1 MDFNKTLLIY
11 KTNLIDRIVQPAPP
25 PPPPPPQPVLWGGGG
40 KWFWNIAKQRVLT
53 YETKEYKIKIVE
65 VYKNYL
71 LFRANNYYNGFPPS
85 FLSK

>member
-11 KTNLIDRIVQPAPP
+11 KTNLIDRSVQPTPP
-25 PPPPPPQPVLWGGGG
+25 PPNPELRGGV

-85 FLSK
+85 FLSE

>member
-25 PPPPPPQPVLWGGGG
+25 PPPSGITGGGG

>member
-25 PPPPPPQPVLWGGGG
+25 PPPHPELRGGGG
-40 KWFWNIAKQRVLT
+40 KGFWDISKKRGVT

-85 FLSK
+85 FLSE